1 MYEENRDAISLAI
14 VDLNMPGLNGGEVFQ
29 RIRED
34 GRRIPILVTS
44 GMDDFDALPFD
55 DFEKENSRFLM
66 KPFGVTDVREAID
79 LLLGKEMAD
88 ATV

>member
-1 MYEENRDAISLAI
+1 
-14 VDLNMPGLNGGEVFQ
+14 MPGLNGGEVFQ
-29 RIRED
+29 RIREY
-34 GRRIPILVTS
+34 GRRIQIIVTS
-44 GMDDFDALPFD
+44 VMDDFDALPFD